1 MTTDDRDSRAAW
13 TKPITRE
20 EWRSFLDFNFNN
32 PSRPLVYRHVP
43 EMLKGSAG
51 ASFLEIGFG
60 QCQDFKNCFKALH
73 DAGMINYRGIDITEQ
88 FARYAAE
95 EYPGYDFGVGGFDDI
110 DKDCDVIYTSQTLE
124 HLHPDKYREALKNML
139 YHARR
144 YCVIVWFQ
152 TPGPEERIH
161 WSDVDGFGNEGA
173 WVNRYS
179 AKVIDDM
186 IWSAG
191 MWRFINHAN
200 EDRSI
205 YVCGR
210 EALV

>member
-1 MTTDDRDSRAAW
+1 MTTDERDSRPAW

-20 EWRSFLDFNFNN
+20 EWRSFLNFNFDN

-43 EMLKGSAG
+43 EMLEGSTG

-73 DAGMINYRGIDITEQ
+73 DAGTISYRGIDITEQ

-110 DKDCDVIYTSQTLE
+110 DKDYDFIYTSQTLE

-139 YHARR
+139 AHASR

-161 WSDVDGFGNEGA
+161 WSDVDGFGGEGA
-173 WVNRYS
+173 WVNRYG
-179 AKVIDDM
+179 AVNVGQVIRD
-186 IWSAG
+186 AG
-191 MWRFINHAN
+191 FAYTVYQAN
-200 EDRSI
+200 ADRSVYI
-205 YVCGR
+205 CER
-210 EALV
+210 IAR